1 MYIENYDFKEWM
13 QKLFDKLDEL
23 CKDVRALHTADKVLP
38 EDDNLLDNQDLCLL
52 FKVSIK
58 TLQRYR
64 AIGVLP
70 YFTLS
75 GKVYYRASDVRA
87 FIKERFNAVTLQL
100 LRLSAS
106 YGFPNL
112 SACSFNCL
120 ACSFSSLALSSASA
134 CFRLRY
140 SKSFTESVRL
150 WINVLFRSQ
159 LKFISNKLMS
169 LPSAFPF
176 IRR

>member
-1 MYIENYDFKEWM
+1 MYIDNDDFSVWM
-13 QKLFDKLDEL
+13 QKLYAKLEEL
-23 CKDVRALHTADKVLP
+23 CKDVRVLRNADRVLP

-87 FIKERFNAVTLQL
+87 FIKERFNAVTL
-100 LRLSAS
+100 R
-106 YGFPNL
+106 
-112 SACSFNCL
+112 
-120 ACSFSSLALSSASA
+120 
-134 CFRLRY
+134 
-140 SKSFTESVRL
+140 
-150 WINVLFRSQ
+150 
-159 LKFISNKLMS
+159 KFEKEHGSDKK
-169 LPSAFPF
+169 
-176 IRR
+176 

>member
-1 MYIENYDFKEWM
+1 MRNIRKSSTLESKFPLLAVEQGCIISKDGDITVAYEVTLPEIFTVTSQEYESVHAAW
-13 QKLFDKLDEL
+13 
-23 CKDVRALHTADKVLP
+23 CKAIKVLP

-87 FIKERFNAVTLQL
+87 FIKERFNAVTL
-100 LRLSAS
+100 R
-106 YGFPNL
+106 
-112 SACSFNCL
+112 
-120 ACSFSSLALSSASA
+120 
-134 CFRLRY
+134 
-140 SKSFTESVRL
+140 
-150 WINVLFRSQ
+150 
-159 LKFISNKLMS
+159 KFEKEHC
-169 LPSAFPF
+169 AKKKK
-176 IRR
+176 

>member
-13 QKLFDKLDEL
+13 QKVFDNEDEL
-23 CKDVRALHTADKVLP
+23 CKDVRALHRTVKVLP
-38 EDDNLLDNQDLCLL
+38 EDDNLLDNLDLCLL

-87 FIKERFNAVTLQL
+87 FIKERFNAVTL
-100 LRLSAS
+100 R
-106 YGFPNL
+106 
-112 SACSFNCL
+112 
-120 ACSFSSLALSSASA
+120 
-134 CFRLRY
+134 
-140 SKSFTESVRL
+140 
-150 WINVLFRSQ
+150 
-159 LKFISNKLMS
+159 KFEKEHC
-169 LPSAFPF
+169 AKKKK
-176 IRR
+176 

>member
-1 MYIENYDFKEWM
+1 MYNLKHEAIMYIENNEFGEWM
-13 QKLFDKLDEL
+13 QKLYAKLEEL
-23 CKDVRALHTADKVLP
+23 CKDVRVLRNADRVLP

-87 FIKERFNAVTLQL
+87 FIKERFNAVTL
-100 LRLSAS
+100 R
-106 YGFPNL
+106 
-112 SACSFNCL
+112 
-120 ACSFSSLALSSASA
+120 
-134 CFRLRY
+134 
-140 SKSFTESVRL
+140 
-150 WINVLFRSQ
+150 
-159 LKFISNKLMS
+159 KFEKEHC
-169 LPSAFPF
+169 AKKKK
-176 IRR
+176 

>member
-1 MYIENYDFKEWM
+1 M

-70 YFTLS
+70 YFTLTEPTYQEQPDS
-75 GKVYYRASDVRA
+75 YR
-87 FIKERFNAVTLQL
+87 
-100 LRLSAS
+100 
-106 YGFPNL
+106 
-112 SACSFNCL
+112 
-120 ACSFSSLALSSASA
+120 
-134 CFRLRY
+134 
-140 SKSFTESVRL
+140 
-150 WINVLFRSQ
+150 
-159 LKFISNKLMS
+159 
-169 LPSAFPF
+169 
-176 IRR
+176 